1 MNTTT
6 AKPTRGRPALVTE
19 NPIAPFVP
27 FLAGTLSAHRGDST
41 GRYGWF
47 DDIVSGS
54 IATAV
59 GSSNGTFNVS
69 PSKILA
75 AMYGPTIS
83 TAEVVSEI
91 VSERAAQRIA
101 KAARH
106 AIHGVDSYLAR
117 HPDVK
122 AALIADIEAE
132 ANAWKAPA
140 KTLAP
145 VPDHIE
151 AMRKAG
157 DYLAYGRALREFR
170 LNS

>member
-1 MNTTT
+1 MNNNPK
-6 AKPTRGRPALVTE
+6 ATRGRPALVTE
-19 NPIAPFVP
+19 NRIIHFIP
-27 FLAGTLSAHRGDST
+27 FLVGTLSTHKGDST

-47 DDIVSGS
+47 DDIVTGS
-54 IATAV
+54 IATTV
-59 GSSNGTFNVS
+59 GRSNGTLNVS
-69 PSKILA
+69 PSKVLA

-83 TAEVVSEI
+83 TATMTSEI
-91 VSERAAQRIA
+91 VSERAASRIA

-106 AIHGVDSYLAR
+106 AIHGVDSYLTR
-117 HPDVK
+117 HPDVT
-122 AALIADIEAE
+122 ATLIADIDAE
-132 ANAWKAPA
+132 ASAWANPA

-157 DYLAYGRALREFR
+157 NYLAYGLALREFR